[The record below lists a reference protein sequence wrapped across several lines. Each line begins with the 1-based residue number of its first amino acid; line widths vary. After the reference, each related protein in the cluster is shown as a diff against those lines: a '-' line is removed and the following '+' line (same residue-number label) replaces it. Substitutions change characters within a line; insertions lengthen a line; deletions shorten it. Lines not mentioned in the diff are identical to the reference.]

1 MSEIR
6 KLSSSKINPVYIR
19 EFLTDRAIGCDSI
32 SHQASLTL
40 EGLAEQLFIPLHQF
54 ARAQVLRDNKGYVI
68 AILPLGCHLD
78 FVSIKNELGREFEM
92 AWPEEY
98 SALFSNLNS
107 NSIPPISILFDMEC
121 VIDAELVKNESIFL
135 ADGSGHGLLKMNKT
149 DFLSLQKSPHIINM
163 TAVLTGSAATK
174 SLGVSDKTKQMRE
187 KIAKLDTLPVMPE
200 VASKLLK
207 MSRDPETMP
216 EDIAAVVETDP
227 AIVAQVMHYARS
239 PWYGFKGEIN
249 SVKDAIFSILG
260 MDMVTNMALGMAAG
274 KVFTISAEGKLS
286 AKNLWQHSVYC
297 AALSEGLARVM
308 PVRFNMKPGTAYLT
322 GLLHNIGFMIMAHC
336 FPDEFIALSEEI
348 EANSSAAIINIE
360 EQVYGLTHAEVGAD
374 LMRRWDL
381 PEKVIHVMRH
391 HHDEQYDGEFQHD
404 VLLVQL
410 ANRIMANMNVGDE
423 TNADI
428 DSELLGKLG
437 LSEEAVDTVV
447 ETIFSEHS
455 TELDKMATL
464 LAA

>member
-1 MSEIR
+1 MSDIKKLSYSEID
-6 KLSSSKINPVYIR
+6 PVYIR
-19 EFLTDRAIGCDSI
+19 EFLTDRAICCDSI
-32 SHQASLTL
+32 SHQPSLTL
-40 EGLAEQLFIPLHQF
+40 EALAEQLFIPLHQF
-54 ARAQVLRDNKGYVI
+54 ARTQVLRDNQGYVL

-78 FVSIKNELGREFEM
+78 FVSIKNELGRDLEM

-98 SALFSNLNS
+98 FALFSQLKS
-107 NSIPPISILFDMEC
+107 KAIPPLSSLFKMDCFIE
-121 VIDAELVKNESIFL
+121 AELLKNKTIYL
-135 ADGSGHGLLKMNKT
+135 ADGSGHGLLKMSGT
-149 DFLSLQKSPHIINM
+149 DFLALQNSPHTLKM
-163 TAVLTGSAATK
+163 TVELTGSGAMK
-174 SLGVSDKTKQMRE
+174 GIGLSNKTKQMRE
-187 KIAKLDTLPVMPE
+187 KIAKLDSLPAMPE

-274 KVFTISAEGKLS
+274 KVFSNSAEGKLS
-286 AKNLWQHSVYC
+286 AKELWQHSVYC
-297 AALSEGLARVM
+297 AALSEALARAT
-308 PVRFNMKPGTAYLT
+308 PVRFNMKPGAAYLS

-336 FPDEFIALSEEI
+336 FPDEFVSLSKEI
-348 EANSSAAIINIE
+348 EANPKAVIIDLE
-360 EQVYGLTHAEVGAD
+360 QQVYGLTHAEVGAD

-391 HHDEQYDGEFQHD
+391 HHDEQYEGEHQRD

-410 ANRIMANMNVGDE
+410 ANRLMANMNMGDE
-423 TNADI
+423 TRIEI
-428 DSELLGKLG
+428 DSHLLETLG
-437 LSEEAVDTVV
+437 LTEASVDAIV
-447 ETIFSEHS
+447 ETIFSDQS
-455 TELDKMATL
+455 TELDKMASL